1 MNYSIKSGDTLSQ
14 IAQRY
19 GTSVSALMKANPYIK
34 NADLIYTG
42 KSLNI
47 PGGKDEFVDSPNRS
61 GPSLSGE
68 PSAPAGA
75 PDSTP
80 SGASGNAYEIARSM
94 LGRNASDMK
103 VNGRLADEMDDWVPN
118 NVNCANFVSGV
129 LQEAGQISKSQH
141 DNSVLGLS
149 AKLAAD
155 PQWSKTSLANAK
167 PGDVVAFDTGG
178 GQHVV
183 LFAGFKNGKPTFIG
197 SNNVNPDGS
206 QRVTESPMNYRVMN
220 VFHYNG

>member
-19 GTSVSALMKANPYIK
+19 GTSVNALMKANPYIK

-68 PSAPAGA
+68 PSAPAGGR
-75 PDSTP
+75 DSTP

-103 VNGRLADEMDDWVPN
+103 VNGRLADEMEDWVPN

-141 DNSVLGLS
+141 DNSVRGLS

-167 PGDVVAFDTGG
+167 PGDVVAFDTGS

-206 QRVTESPMNYRVMN
+206 QRVTESAMKYQISGIY
-220 VFHYNG
+220 HYNG